1 VPWGSRQFTWQTDG
15 VSYDIEP
22 PALLPDM
29 TNMKLSRRSVVACMF
44 LVCWLQGHRAN
55 ARGPS
60 TPEER
65 AKVIE
70 LTRMLERDPL
80 NENADA
86 TRQWLREW
94 TIEVPE
100 IRFHVCDELLSHGL
114 GENYPYSR
122 EINLQTI
129 LSGAVFTLERQD
141 KARDDVGAYLA
152 GVEGSLRM
160 YGVLAKA
167 RPDARSPFLDGLV
180 AMRDRGELADHV
192 AKLAAEKCPKSNML
206 LIAAPIGAA
215 VGLILGSL
223 VGWLF
228 GERSHRLPAPDVA
241 SAPEKH
247 SAPFAS
253 AAQSI
258 VFACAGYY
266 VIVGAALH
274 FLEPEYDPRYRFMSE
289 YAWSAHGWLMTT
301 TFFVLALALLTVAL
315 ALRNLYLLSRSA
327 RVGFGVLVVGAAGIC
342 VAGVFREFP
351 LHDVG
356 SAVGLPSVVM
366 ATLLLSWSF
375 RRAPGWRPLFLITLL
390 IALGM
395 FTTLFSMV
403 IDVGMPGLQQRIFLG
418 LVLLWLAIVA
428 HGLVR
433 VTARPV

>member
-1 VPWGSRQFTWQTDG
+1 
-15 VSYDIEP
+15 
-22 PALLPDM
+22 
-29 TNMKLSRRSVVACMF
+29 MKLNRGLVVGGMF
-44 LVCWLQGHRAN
+44 LVCALQGHHAH

-60 TPEER
+60 TAEER
-65 AKVIE
+65 AKIIE

-100 IRFHVCDELLSHGL
+100 IRFHVCNELLSHGL

-129 LSGAVFTLERQD
+129 LSGAVFTLEHQD
-141 KARDDVGAYLA
+141 KARDDVGAYIA

-160 YGVLAKA
+160 YEVLAKS
-167 RPDARSPFLDGLV
+167 RPDTRLAFLDGLV
-180 AMRDRGELADHV
+180 AMRERGELADHV
-192 AKLAAEKCPKSNML
+192 AKLAAEKCPKSNIL

-223 VGWLF
+223 IGWLF
-228 GERSHRLPAPDVA
+228 GGRRHKLSATNVA
-241 SAPEKH
+241 STENR
-247 SAPFAS
+247 SAKFAS
-253 AAQSI
+253 AAQWI
-258 VFACAGYY
+258 VFACAAYY

-274 FLEPEYDPRYRFMSE
+274 FLEPEYNPRYRFMSE

-315 ALRNLYLLSRSA
+315 ALRNLYGPSRSA
-327 RVGFGVLVVGAAGIC
+327 RVGFGLLVVGAAGIC
-342 VAGVFREFP
+342 VAGAFRGFP

-366 ATLLLSWSF
+366 AALLLSWSF
-375 RRAPGWRPLFLITLL
+375 RRAPAWRPLFLITFL

-395 FTTLFSMV
+395 FTAFLSMV
-403 IDVGMPGLQQRIFLG
+403 IDVGMPGLQQRIFLS
-418 LVLLWLAIVA
+418 LVLLWLAMVA
-428 HGLVR
+428 HRLVR
-433 VTARPV
+433 VTARPA

>member
-1 VPWGSRQFTWQTDG
+1 
-15 VSYDIEP
+15 
-22 PALLPDM
+22 
-29 TNMKLSRRSVVACMF
+29 MKLNRGLVVGGVF
-44 LVCWLQGHRAN
+44 LAFGLHGHHAQ

-100 IRFHVCDELLSHGL
+100 IRFHVCNELLSHGL

-129 LSGAVFTLERQD
+129 LSGAVFTLEHQD
-141 KARDDVGAYLA
+141 KARDNVGAHIA

-160 YGVLAKA
+160 YEVLAKS
-167 RPDARSPFLDGLV
+167 RPDARSAFLDGLV

-192 AKLAAEKCPKSNML
+192 AKLAAEKCPKSKIL

-223 VGWLF
+223 IGWLF
-228 GERSHRLPAPDVA
+228 GGRRGRRPSAPDVA
-241 SAPEKH
+241 SAENR
-247 SAPFAS
+247 SAKFAS
-253 AAQSI
+253 AAQWI
-258 VFACAGYY
+258 VFACAAYY

-315 ALRNLYLLSRSA
+315 ALRNLYGPSRSA
-327 RVGFGVLVVGAAGIC
+327 RVGFGLLVVGAAGIC
-342 VAGVFREFP
+342 VAGVFRGFP

-356 SAVGLPSVVM
+356 GAVGLPSVVM
-366 ATLLLSWSF
+366 AALLLSWSF

-390 IALGM
+390 IALGI
-395 FTTLFSMV
+395 FTALLSMV
-403 IDVGMPGLQQRIFLG
+403 IDVGMPGLQQRIFLS

-428 HGLVR
+428 HRLVR
-433 VTARPV
+433 VTARPL

>member
-1 VPWGSRQFTWQTDG
+1 
-15 VSYDIEP
+15 
-22 PALLPDM
+22 
-29 TNMKLSRRSVVACMF
+29 MKLSRGLVVAGAF
-44 LVCWLQGHRAN
+44 LTCTLQGPHAE

-80 NENADA
+80 HENADA

-100 IRFHVCDELLSHGL
+100 IRFHVCNELLSHGL
-114 GENYPYSR
+114 SENYPYSR

-129 LSGAVFTLERQD
+129 LSGAVFTLEHQD
-141 KARDDVGAYLA
+141 KVRDDVGAYIA

-160 YGVLAKA
+160 YEVLAKS
-167 RPDARSPFLDGLV
+167 RPDARSAFLDGLV
-180 AMRDRGELADHV
+180 AMRDRRELADHV
-192 AKLAAEKCPKSNML
+192 AKLAAEKCPKSKIL

-223 VGWLF
+223 IGWLF
-228 GERSHRLPAPDVA
+228 GGRRGHRPFAPDVA
-241 SAPEKH
+241 SAEKR
-247 SAPFAS
+247 SGKFAS
-253 AAQSI
+253 AAQWI
-258 VFACAGYY
+258 VFACAAYF

-289 YAWSAHGWLMTT
+289 YAWSAHGWLITT

-315 ALRNLYLLSRSA
+315 ASRNLCGPSRSA
-327 RVGFGVLVVGAAGIC
+327 RVGFGLLVVGAAGIC
-342 VAGVFREFP
+342 VAGVFRGFP

-356 SAVGLPSVVM
+356 GAVGLPSVVM
-366 ATLLLSWSF
+366 AALLLSWSF
-375 RRAPGWRPLFLITLL
+375 RHAPGWRPLFLITLL

-395 FTTLFSMV
+395 FTALLSMV
-403 IDVGMPGLQQRIFLG
+403 IDVGMPGLQQRIFLS

-428 HGLVR
+428 YRLVR
-433 VTARPV
+433 VTARPSDKPTPVGKRRKDAERISRAPKT

>member
-1 VPWGSRQFTWQTDG
+1 
-15 VSYDIEP
+15 
-22 PALLPDM
+22 
-29 TNMKLSRRSVVACMF
+29 MKLSRWLVVAGVF
-44 LVCWLQGHRAN
+44 LVCALQGHHAH

-100 IRFHVCDELLSHGL
+100 IRFHVCNELLSHGL

-122 EINLQTI
+122 QINLQTI
-129 LSGAVFTLERQD
+129 LSGAVFTLEHQD
-141 KARDDVGAYLA
+141 KARDDVGAYIA

-160 YGVLAKA
+160 YEALAKS
-167 RPDARSPFLDGLV
+167 RPDARSAFLDGLV

-192 AKLAAEKCPKSNML
+192 AKLAAEKCPKSNIL
-206 LIAAPIGAA
+206 LIAAPVGAA

-223 VGWLF
+223 IGWLF
-228 GERSHRLPAPDVA
+228 GGRRGHRPSAPDVA
-241 SAPEKH
+241 SAENR
-247 SAPFAS
+247 SAKFAS
-253 AAQSI
+253 VAQWI

-315 ALRNLYLLSRSA
+315 ALRNLYGPSRSA
-327 RVGFGVLVVGAAGIC
+327 RVGFGLLVVGAAGIC
-342 VAGVFREFP
+342 VAGVFRGFP

-356 SAVGLPSVVM
+356 GAVGLPSVVM
-366 ATLLLSWSF
+366 AALLLSWSF

-395 FTTLFSMV
+395 FTALLSMV
-403 IDVGMPGLQQRIFLG
+403 IDVGMPGLQQRIFLS
-418 LVLLWLAIVA
+418 LVWLWLAIVA
-428 HGLVR
+428 HRLVR
-433 VTARPV
+433 VTARPA

>member
-1 VPWGSRQFTWQTDG
+1 
-15 VSYDIEP
+15 
-22 PALLPDM
+22 
-29 TNMKLSRRSVVACMF
+29 MKLSPGLIVAGVF
-44 LVCWLQGHRAN
+44 LVCALQGHHAQ

-80 NENADA
+80 NENAVA

-100 IRFHVCDELLSHGL
+100 IRFHVCNELLSRGL

-129 LSGAVFTLERQD
+129 LSGAVFTLEHQD
-141 KARDDVGAYLA
+141 KIRDDVGAYIA

-160 YGVLAKA
+160 YEVLARS
-167 RPDARSPFLDGLV
+167 RPDARSVFLDGLV

-192 AKLAAEKCPKSNML
+192 AKLAAEKCPKSNIL
-206 LIAAPIGAA
+206 LIAAPIGAS

-223 VGWLF
+223 IGWLF
-228 GERSHRLPAPDVA
+228 GARRGHRPSAPDVA
-241 SAPEKH
+241 SAENRTAK
-247 SAPFAS
+247 FAS
-253 AAQSI
+253 AAQWI
-258 VFACAGYY
+258 VFACAAYY
-266 VIVGAALH
+266 VIVGATLH

-301 TFFVLALALLTVAL
+301 TFFVLALGLLTVAL
-315 ALRNLYLLSRSA
+315 ALRNLYGPSRSA
-327 RVGFGVLVVGAAGIC
+327 RVGFGLLVVGAAGIV
-342 VAGVFREFP
+342 VAGVFRGFP

-356 SAVGLPSVVM
+356 GAVGLPSVVM
-366 ATLLLSWSF
+366 AALLLSWSF
-375 RRAPGWRPLFLITLL
+375 RRAPDWRHIFLMTLL

-395 FTTLFSMV
+395 FTALLSII
-403 IDVGMPGLQQRIFLG
+403 IDVGMPGLQQRIFLS
-418 LVLLWLAIVA
+418 LVLLWLCLVVRRFG
-428 HGLVR
+428 GLVTIR
-433 VTARPV
+433 FRS

>member
-1 VPWGSRQFTWQTDG
+1 
-15 VSYDIEP
+15 
-22 PALLPDM
+22 
-29 TNMKLSRRSVVACMF
+29 MKLNRGLVVGGVF
-44 LVCWLQGHRAN
+44 LAFGLHGHHAQ

-65 AKVIE
+65 AKVIK

-94 TIEVPE
+94 TIGVPE
-100 IRFHVCDELLSHGL
+100 IRFHVCNELLSHGL

-129 LSGAVFTLERQD
+129 LSGAVFTLEHQD
-141 KARDDVGAYLA
+141 KARDNVGAYIA

-160 YGVLAKA
+160 YEVLAKS
-167 RPDARSPFLDGLV
+167 RPDARSAFLDGVV
-180 AMRDRGELADHV
+180 AIRDRGELADYV
-192 AKLAAEKCPKSNML
+192 AKLAAEKCPKSNIL

-223 VGWLF
+223 IGWLF
-228 GERSHRLPAPDVA
+228 GGRRGHRSSAPDVA
-241 SAPEKH
+241 SAENR
-247 SAPFAS
+247 SAKFAS
-253 AAQSI
+253 AAQWI
-258 VFACAGYY
+258 VFACAAYD
-266 VIVGAALH
+266 VIEGAALH

-289 YAWSAHGWLMTT
+289 YAWSPHGWLMTT

-315 ALRNLYLLSRSA
+315 ALRNLYGPSRSA
-327 RVGFGVLVVGAAGIC
+327 RVGFGLLVVGAAGIC
-342 VAGVFREFP
+342 VAGVFRGFP

-356 SAVGLPSVVM
+356 GAIGLPSVVM
-366 ATLLLSWSF
+366 AALLLSWSF

-395 FTTLFSMV
+395 FTALLSMV
-403 IDVGMPGLQQRIFLG
+403 IDVGMPGLQQRIFLS

-428 HGLVR
+428 HRLVR
-433 VTARPV
+433 VTARPL

>member
-1 VPWGSRQFTWQTDG
+1 
-15 VSYDIEP
+15 
-22 PALLPDM
+22 
-29 TNMKLSRRSVVACMF
+29 MKLSRGLIVAGVF
-44 LVCWLQGHRAN
+44 LAFELPGHHAH

-86 TRQWLREW
+86 IRQWLRQW
-94 TIEVPE
+94 MIEVPE
-100 IRFHVCDELLSHGL
+100 IRFHVCNELLSHGL

-129 LSGAVFTLERQD
+129 LSGAVFTLEHQD
-141 KARDDVGAYLA
+141 KARDDVGAYIA

-160 YGVLAKA
+160 YEVLAKS
-167 RPDARSPFLDGLV
+167 RPDARSAFLDGLV
-180 AMRDRGELADHV
+180 AMRDRGELAKDV
-192 AKLAAEKCPKSNML
+192 AKLAAEKCPKSTIL

-223 VGWLF
+223 IGWLF
-228 GERSHRLPAPDVA
+228 GGCRYRP
-241 SAPEKH
+241 SAPNGASTENR
-247 SAPFAS
+247 SAKFAS
-253 AAQSI
+253 TAQRI
-258 VFACAGYY
+258 VFACAAYY

-315 ALRNLYLLSRSA
+315 ALRNLYGPSRSA
-327 RVGFGVLVVGAAGIC
+327 RMGFGLLAVGAGGIC
-342 VAGVFREFP
+342 LAGAFRGFP

-366 ATLLLSWSF
+366 AALLLSWSF
-375 RRAPGWRPLFLITLL
+375 RRAPGWRPLFLITL

-395 FTTLFSMV
+395 FTAFLSMV
-403 IDVGMPGLQQRIFLG
+403 IDVGMPGLQQRIFLS

-428 HGLVR
+428 HRLVR

>member
-1 VPWGSRQFTWQTDG
+1 
-15 VSYDIEP
+15 
-22 PALLPDM
+22 
-29 TNMKLSRRSVVACMF
+29 MKLNRRLIVGGVLLTF
-44 LVCWLQGHRAN
+44 GLQGHYAH

-80 NENADA
+80 NENAGA

-100 IRFHVCDELLSHGL
+100 IRFHVCNELLRHGL

-129 LSGAVFTLERQD
+129 LSGAVFTLEHQD
-141 KARDDVGAYLA
+141 KIRDDVGAYIA

-160 YGVLAKA
+160 YEVLAKS
-167 RPDARSPFLDGLV
+167 RPDARSAFLDRLV

-192 AKLAAEKCPKSNML
+192 AKLAAEKCPKSNIL
-206 LIAAPIGAA
+206 LVAAPIGAA

-223 VGWLF
+223 IGWLF
-228 GERSHRLPAPDVA
+228 GGRRGRRPSAPDVA
-241 SAPEKH
+241 LAENRSAK
-247 SAPFAS
+247 FAS
-253 AAQSI
+253 ATQWI
-258 VFACAGYY
+258 VFACAAYY
-266 VIVGAALH
+266 VIVSATLH

-315 ALRNLYLLSRSA
+315 ALRNLYEPSRSA
-327 RVGFGVLVVGAAGIC
+327 RVGFGLLVLGAAGIC
-342 VAGVFREFP
+342 VAGVFRGFP

-356 SAVGLPSVVM
+356 GALGLPSVVM
-366 ATLLLSWSF
+366 AALLLSWNF

-395 FTTLFSMV
+395 FTALLSIV
-403 IDVGMPGLQQRIFLG
+403 IDVGMPGLQQRIFLS

-428 HGLVR
+428 HRLVR

>member
-1 VPWGSRQFTWQTDG
+1 MNLNRCLIVGG
-15 VSYDIEP
+15 V
-22 PALLPDM
+22 
-29 TNMKLSRRSVVACMF
+29 F
-44 LVCWLQGHRAN
+44 LVFALQGGHVN
-55 ARGPS
+55 AREPS
-60 TPEER
+60 TSEER

-70 LTRMLERDPL
+70 LTRMLERDPI

-100 IRFHVCDELLSHGL
+100 IRFHVCKELLSHGL
-114 GENYPYSR
+114 GENYPYSP

-129 LSGAVFTLERQD
+129 LSGAVFTLEHQD
-141 KARDDVGAYLA
+141 KRRDDVGAYTA

-160 YGVLAKA
+160 YEVLATS
-167 RPDARSPFLDGLV
+167 RPDARSAFLDGLV
-180 AMRDRGELADHV
+180 AMRDRGELGDYV
-192 AKLAAEKCPKSNML
+192 ATLAAEKCPKSNIL
-206 LIAAPIGAA
+206 LIAAPLGAA

-228 GERSHRLPAPDVA
+228 GGRRGHRSSAPDVA
-241 SAPEKH
+241 LAENRSAK
-247 SAPFAS
+247 FAS
-253 AAQSI
+253 AEQWI
-258 VFACAGYY
+258 VFACAAYY

-301 TFFVLALALLTVAL
+301 TFFVLALALLTVAMG
-315 ALRNLYLLSRSA
+315 LRNLYGSSQSA
-327 RVGFGVLVVGAAGIC
+327 RAGFGLLVVGAAGIC
-342 VAGVFREFP
+342 VAGVFRGFP

-356 SAVGLPSVVM
+356 GAVGLPSVVM
-366 ATLLLSWSF
+366 AALLLSWGF
-375 RRAPGWRPLFLITLL
+375 RSVPGWRPLFLITLL

-395 FTTLFSMV
+395 FTALLSMI
-403 IDVGMPGLQQRIFLG
+403 IDVGMPGLQQRIFLS

-428 HGLVR
+428 HQLVR

>member
-1 VPWGSRQFTWQTDG
+1 
-15 VSYDIEP
+15 
-22 PALLPDM
+22 
-29 TNMKLSRRSVVACMF
+29 MKLNRGLVVAGVF
-44 LVCWLQGHRAN
+44 LVCALQGHHAH

-100 IRFHVCDELLSHGL
+100 IRFHVCNGLLSHGL

-129 LSGAVFTLERQD
+129 LSGAVFTLEHQD
-141 KARDDVGAYLA
+141 KARDDVGAYVA

-160 YGVLAKA
+160 YEVLAKS
-167 RPDARSPFLDGLV
+167 RPDARSVFLDGLV

-192 AKLAAEKCPKSNML
+192 AKLAAEKCPKSNIL

-223 VGWLF
+223 IGWLF
-228 GERSHRLPAPDVA
+228 GGSRGHRLSAPDVA
-241 SAPEKH
+241 SAENR
-247 SAPFAS
+247 SAKFAS
-253 AAQSI
+253 AAQWI

-315 ALRNLYLLSRSA
+315 ALRNLYGPSRSA
-327 RVGFGVLVVGAAGIC
+327 RVGFGLLVVGAAGIC
-342 VAGVFREFP
+342 VAGVSRGFP

-356 SAVGLPSVVM
+356 GAVGLPSVVM
-366 ATLLLSWSF
+366 AALLLSWSF

-395 FTTLFSMV
+395 STALLSMV
-403 IDVGMPGLQQRIFLG
+403 IDVGMPGLQQRIFLS

>member
-1 VPWGSRQFTWQTDG
+1 
-15 VSYDIEP
+15 
-22 PALLPDM
+22 
-29 TNMKLSRRSVVACMF
+29 MKLSRGLIVAGVF
-44 LVCWLQGHRAN
+44 LAFGLQGHHAQ

-100 IRFHVCDELLSHGL
+100 IRFHVCNELLSHGL

-129 LSGAVFTLERQD
+129 LSGAVFTLEHQD
-141 KARDDVGAYLA
+141 KARDDVGAYIA

-160 YGVLAKA
+160 YEVLAKP
-167 RPDARSPFLDGLV
+167 RPDARSAFLDGLV

-192 AKLAAEKCPKSNML
+192 VTLAAEKCPKSNIL

-223 VGWLF
+223 IGWLF
-228 GERSHRLPAPDVA
+228 GGRRGHRLSAPDVA
-241 SAPEKH
+241 SAENR
-247 SAPFAS
+247 SAKFAS
-253 AAQSI
+253 AAQWI
-258 VFACAGYY
+258 VFACAAYY

-315 ALRNLYLLSRSA
+315 ALRNLYGPSRSA
-327 RVGFGVLVVGAAGIC
+327 RVGFGLLVVGAAGIC
-342 VAGVFREFP
+342 VAGVFRGFP

-356 SAVGLPSVVM
+356 GAVGLPSVVM
-366 ATLLLSWSF
+366 AALLLSWSF

-395 FTTLFSMV
+395 FTALLSMV
-403 IDVGMPGLQQRIFLG
+403 IDVGMPGLQQRIFLS

-428 HGLVR
+428 HRFVR

>member
-1 VPWGSRQFTWQTDG
+1 
-15 VSYDIEP
+15 
-22 PALLPDM
+22 
-29 TNMKLSRRSVVACMF
+29 MKLSRELIATGVF
-44 LVCWLQGHRAN
+44 LAFSLQGHHAY

-100 IRFHVCDELLSHGL
+100 IRFHVCKELLSDGL
-114 GENYPYSR
+114 GENYPFSR

-129 LSGAVFTLERQD
+129 LSGAVFTLEHQD
-141 KARDDVGAYLA
+141 KRRDDVGAYKA

-160 YGVLAKA
+160 YEVLAKS
-167 RPDARSPFLDGLV
+167 RPDARSAFLDGLI

-192 AKLAAEKCPKSNML
+192 ARLAAKKCPKSNML

-223 VGWLF
+223 IGWLF
-228 GERSHRLPAPDVA
+228 GGRRHRPSAPDVA
-241 SAPEKH
+241 SAENR
-247 SAPFAS
+247 SAKFAS
-253 AAQSI
+253 AAQWI
-258 VFACAGYY
+258 VFACAAYY

-274 FLEPEYDPRYRFMSE
+274 FLEPEYDSRYRFMSE

-315 ALRNLYLLSRSA
+315 ALRNLYGPSRSA
-327 RVGFGVLVVGAAGIC
+327 RVGFGLLVVGAAGIC
-342 VAGVFREFP
+342 VAGVFRGFP

-356 SAVGLPSVVM
+356 GAVGLPSVVM
-366 ATLLLSWSF
+366 AALLLSWSF
-375 RRAPGWRPLFLITLL
+375 RRAPNWRPLFLITLL
-390 IALGM
+390 IAFGM
-395 FTTLFSMV
+395 FTALLSMI
-403 IDVGMPGLQQRIFLG
+403 IDVGMPGLQQRIFLS
-418 LVLLWLAIVA
+418 LILLWLAIVA
-428 HGLVR
+428 HRSVR

>member
-1 VPWGSRQFTWQTDG
+1 
-15 VSYDIEP
+15 
-22 PALLPDM
+22 
-29 TNMKLSRRSVVACMF
+29 MKLSRERVVVGVF
-44 LVCWLQGHRAN
+44 LVCLLHVHHVQ

-60 TPEER
+60 TREER

-70 LTRMLERDPL
+70 FTRMLERDPL

-94 TIEVPE
+94 TTEVPE
-100 IRFHVCDELLSHGL
+100 IRFQVCKELLSHGL
-114 GENYPYSR
+114 GKNYPYSR

-129 LSGAVFTLERQD
+129 LSGAVFTLDHQD
-141 KARDDVGAYLA
+141 KARNDVGAYIA

-160 YGVLAKA
+160 YEVLAKS
-167 RPDARSPFLDGLV
+167 RPDARSAFLDGLV

-192 AKLAAEKCPKSNML
+192 AKLAAEKCPKSKIL

-215 VGLILGSL
+215 VGLILGSI

-228 GERSHRLPAPDVA
+228 GGRRGHRPSAPDVA
-241 SAPEKH
+241 SGENR
-247 SAPFAS
+247 SAKFAS
-253 AAQSI
+253 AAQWI
-258 VFACAGYY
+258 VFACAAYY
-266 VIVGAALH
+266 VIVSAALH
-274 FLEPEYDPRYRFMSE
+274 FLEPEYDPRYRFVSE

-315 ALRNLYLLSRSA
+315 ALRNLYGWSRSA
-327 RVGFGVLVVGAAGIC
+327 SVGFGLLIVGAAGMC
-342 VAGVFREFP
+342 VAGAFRGFP

-366 ATLLLSWSF
+366 AAMLLSWSF
-375 RRAPGWRPLFLITLL
+375 RRAPGWRPLFLIILL

-395 FTTLFSMV
+395 FIAFLSMV
-403 IDVGMPGLQQRIFLG
+403 IDVGMPGLQQQIFLS

-428 HGLVR
+428 YRLVR